1 MSQLSGHNVRAIRQ
15 ALGLTMAQFA
25 HVLGVHPST
34 VQRWELTGAGPV
46 TVEGVP
52 LTVLTALRAR
62 VLEQAHGRRAAAN
75 AGQDVSAKLATGGVL
90 LALVALLIFA
100 AGKER

>member
-1 MSQLSGHNVRAIRQ
+1 MATLTGNDVRSIRN

-34 VQRWELTGAGPV
+34 VQRWELTGANRV

-62 VLEQAHGRRAAAN
+62 VLEQANGLRAAAN
-75 AGQDVSAKLATGGVL
+75 AGQDVSTKLATGGVL
-90 LALVALLIFA
+90 LALTVLLLFA
-100 AGKER
+100 AGEKG